1 MIRVITFD
9 LDDTLW
15 DVTPT
20 LLRAE
25 AAQNAW
31 LSEHRDRVTS
41 QFDAAELRR
50 LRMRTFELHPDLKHH
65 ISDLRRQALYE
76 IQLHCGY
83 SEALARQGAEAAFEE
98 FLRVRHQV
106 EPYEQAL
113 DVLQALS
120 ERYVLGALSNGN
132 ADIFKLDIG
141 EYFDFA
147 FSAEQIGASKP
158 LPDMFHASMKETG
171 ARSHEMVHVG
181 DHPEHDVAGAQAV
194 GMHTV
199 WANYAGAEWPG
210 ETPADEEV
218 ADLEELPAAVAR
230 IERRS
235 GGLTPG

>member
-31 LSEHRDRVTS
+31 LQAHREQVTNS
-41 QFDAAELRR
+41 FDAAEMRR
-50 LRMRTFELHPDLKHH
+50 LRMLIFEQHPDLKHH

-83 SEALARQGAEAAFEE
+83 TEEQARQGAEAAFQE
-98 FLRVRHQV
+98 FLQVRHQV

-120 ERYVLGALSNGN
+120 ERYVLGALTNGN

-147 FSAEQIGASKP
+147 FSAEEIGASKP

-171 ARSHEMVHVG
+171 ARGHEMVHVG

-194 GMHTV
+194 GMYTV
-199 WANYAGAEWPG
+199 WANYSGAEWPG
-210 ETPADEEV
+210 NAPADEEV
-218 ADLEELPAAVAR
+218 SDLEELPEAVAR
-230 IERRS
+230 IEQRS
-235 GGLTPG
+235 DGR